1 MRIDGMRAAG
11 IARLS
16 QSSWYVTFDCR
27 PRAVVLHLL
36 LLLLLIP
43 AANSLT
49 YFVGTSVK
57 QMGPADVTQK
67 EPFLSKDDKQTIVM
81 FCRAALSSS
90 LSREKIKDPGN
101 EKSRRRRSLYSEIV
115 ISYCWF
121 SLSEMDIHTLLQDLI
136 TSKSNAFHSSTFN
149 E

>member
-90 LSREKIKDPGN
+90 LSVRIFRNREKIKDPL
-101 EKSRRRRSLYSEIV
+101 ELRRICGTLIREFKRQREIEEETQSL
-115 ISYCWF
+115 F
-121 SLSEMDIHTLLQDLI
+121 
-136 TSKSNAFHSSTFN
+136 
-149 E
+149 

>member
-90 LSREKIKDPGN
+90 LSREKIKDPL
-101 EKSRRRRSLYSEIV
+101 ELRRICGTLIREFKRQREIEEETQSL
-115 ISYCWF
+115 F
-121 SLSEMDIHTLLQDLI
+121 
-136 TSKSNAFHSSTFN
+136 
-149 E
+149 

>member
-1 MRIDGMRAAG
+1 MRIDGMRAAGIARLNSWVMRIDGMRAAG

-49 YFVGTSVK
+49 YFVG
-57 QMGPADVTQK
+57 
-67 EPFLSKDDKQTIVM
+67 
-81 FCRAALSSS
+81 
-90 LSREKIKDPGN
+90 
-101 EKSRRRRSLYSEIV
+101 
-115 ISYCWF
+115 
-121 SLSEMDIHTLLQDLI
+121 
-136 TSKSNAFHSSTFN
+136 
-149 E
+149 